1 MIRRLGPADVA
12 AYRTLRL
19 EALRSH
25 PEAYSSSFEDELKE
39 PTEFFARRIPSI
51 FGCFVGDTLVGTA
64 SLVVATGLK
73 LRHKG
78 LVVGVF
84 LDPAHRGRGL
94 ARALMEAVIEAARA
108 DGLVAL
114 RLGVTIGNEPAE
126 RLYRAL
132 GFRQY
137 GVEVDAIRVGGVGF
151 DEALMALDLE

>member
-1 MIRRLGPADVA
+1 MIRRLGPADVV

-25 PEAYSSSFEDELKE
+25 PEAYSSSFEDEANE
-39 PTEFFARRIPSI
+39 PLEFFARRMPNI
-51 FGCFVGDTLVGTA
+51 FGCFVGETLAGTA
-64 SLVVATGLK
+64 SLVVAPGLK

-137 GVEVDAIRVGGVGF
+137 GVEVDAIRIDDVEF

>member
-84 LDPAHRGRGL
+84 LDPTHRGRGL

>member
-39 PTEFFARRIPSI
+39 PTAFFARRIPSI
-51 FGCFVGDTLVGTA
+51 FGCFVGDTIVGTA

-84 LDPAHRGRGL
+84 LDPTHRGRGL